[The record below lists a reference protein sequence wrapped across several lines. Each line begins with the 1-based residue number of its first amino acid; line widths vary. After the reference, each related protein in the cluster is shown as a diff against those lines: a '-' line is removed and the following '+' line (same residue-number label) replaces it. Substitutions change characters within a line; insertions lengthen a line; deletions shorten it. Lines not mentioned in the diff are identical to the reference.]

1 MSINTVHLLGNVG
14 NDPELRVFDSGNVSV
29 QLSIACNEK
38 YTNKQGEKV
47 EKTEWINLVGYRK
60 VAEVI
65 DKYVKKGDQLYV
77 EGSLRTRSYDAKDG
91 TKRYITEVIIN
102 KIDLISG
109 RRENSAP
116 PPPPENN
123 YNPSSNQVKNN
134 DVKPQNSH
142 IPPEE
147 DELPF

>member
-14 NDPELRVFDSGNVSV
+14 NDPELRVFESGNVSV

-47 EKTEWINLVGYRK
+47 ENTEWVNLVGYGK

-65 DKYVKKGDQLYV
+65 DKYVKKGDPLYV
-77 EGSLRTRSYDAKDG
+77 EGKLRTRSYDAKDG
-91 TKRYITEVIIN
+91 TKRYITEVIVS
-102 KIDLISG
+102 KIELIAS
-109 RRENSAP
+109 RKENSAH
-116 PPPPENN
+116 PPPENN
-123 YNPSSNQVKNN
+123 YNPNSNEVKNN
-134 DVKPQNSH
+134 DVKPGSSQ

-147 DELPF
+147 NDLPF